1 MDGFSQAVIDEYGD
15 KLDDQGKDYLNR
27 VRKSSQHMSDLI
39 NDLLKLSRLSRAEI
53 HFQNVNISEIAQSIL
68 EELKN
73 TQPERKSE
81 FVISPGMIVKGDKSL
96 LTIAL
101 QNLLG
106 NGWKFT
112 GKCPQ
117 AKIEFGVD
125 EQNGEKVYFIR
136 DNGVGFNMQYKDK
149 LFQPFQRLHSDK
161 EYEGT
166 GIGLATVQRVIRR
179 HGGRVWAE
187 SEKGKGATF
196 YFTLG

>member
-1 MDGFSQAVIDEYGD
+1 M
-15 KLDDQGKDYLNR
+15 
-27 VRKSSQHMSDLI
+27 
-39 NDLLKLSRLSRAEI
+39 
-53 HFQNVNISEIAQSIL
+53 

-81 FVISPGMIVKGDKSL
+81 FVISPGMIIKGDKSL

-106 NGWKFT
+106 NAWKFT

-117 AKIEFGVD
+117 AKIEFGVE
-125 EQNGEKVYFIR
+125 EQNGEKVYFIK
-136 DNGVGFNMQYKDK
+136 DNGTGFNMQYKDK

-161 EYEGT
+161 DYEGT

-187 SEKGKGATF
+187 AEKGKGATF
-196 YFTLG
+196 HFTLS